1 VAQAMARE
9 LAPKNIH
16 VAHLIVD
23 GAIDSEAI
31 HRRLSAPTGV
41 MSDLAPDSLIQT
53 NSVAEAYWA
62 LHNQSRDGWTHE
74 LDLRP
79 YSERW

>member
-1 VAQAMARE
+1 MAEWRCWWAPE
-9 LAPKNIH
+9 MRLAPQWRGDSPLAATPS
-16 VAHLIVD
+16 VWRGAMPDLPPD
-23 GAIDSEAI
+23 G
-31 HRRLSAPTGV
+31 
-41 MSDLAPDSLIQT
+41 LIQT
-53 NSVAEAYWA
+53 GSVAEAYWA